1 MRLPVCGATGRR
13 GRRPLRL
20 FTGKRCVGVGVPD
33 DPHRACT
40 AASRQGTQALPY
52 KNFL

>member
-1 MRLPVCGATGRR
+1 MRLPVCGARASGT
-13 GRRPLRL
+13 PPPTA
-20 FTGKRCVGVGVPD
+20 FTGKRCVGVGLPD

>member
-1 MRLPVCGATGRR
+1 MRLPVCGARGVG
-13 GRRPLRL
+13 GRRPLQL
-20 FTGKRCVGVGVPD
+20 FTGKRCVGVGLPD

-40 AASRQGTQALPY
+40 AASRQGTRALSY

>member
-1 MRLPVCGATGRR
+1 MRLPVCGAR
-13 GRRPLRL
+13 GVGDAAPLRL
-20 FTGKRCVGVGVPD
+20 FAGKRCVGVGLPD

-40 AASRQGTQALPY
+40 AASRQGPLALPY

>member
-20 FTGKRCVGVGVPD
+20 FTGKWCVGVGLPD

-40 AASRQGTQALPY
+40 AASRQGPRALPY